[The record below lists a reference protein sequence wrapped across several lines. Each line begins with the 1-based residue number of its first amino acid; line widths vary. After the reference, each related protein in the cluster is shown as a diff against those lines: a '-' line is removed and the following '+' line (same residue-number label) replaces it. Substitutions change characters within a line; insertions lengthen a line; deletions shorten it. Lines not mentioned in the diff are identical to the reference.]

1 VIHTVTRI
9 ATATLGVLL
18 VLETQVDQSNE
29 LGGESEEIYHNML
42 FALEVVEVVLA
53 DVQRVQ
59 EVQVHVIGDLR
70 MQVTDR

>member
-42 FALEVVEVVLA
+42 FALEVVEIVLA

>member
-1 VIHTVTRI
+1 MIHTVTRI

-18 VLETQVDQSNE
+18 VLETQVDQSDE
-29 LGGESEEIYHNML
+29 LGGEAEEIYHNML
-42 FALEVVEVVLA
+42 FALEVVEIVLA
-53 DVQRVQ
+53 DIQRVQ

>member
-1 VIHTVTRI
+1 MIHTVTRI

-42 FALEVVEVVLA
+42 FALEVVEIVLA

>member
-1 VIHTVTRI
+1 MIHTVTRI